1 MKYYFIILS
10 IILILFYYLIYN
22 NKIEHMTKSE
32 CDSCNDKL
40 TTNTL
45 STIVTQLKDQSKTNT
60 DDIKKILLAISI
72 NNKKIRTLEESSE
85 EMDQAFNLSDDDDDD
100 D

>member
-1 MKYYFIILS
+1 MKYYFILLS

-40 TTNTL
+40 TTSTL

-60 DDIKKILLAISI
+60 EDIKKILLAISI

-85 EMDQAFNLSDDDDDD
+85 EMNQAFNVGNIDDDD
-100 D
+100 

>member
-1 MKYYFIILS
+1 MKYYFILLS

-60 DDIKKILLAISI
+60 EDIKKILLAISI

-85 EMDQAFNLSDDDDDD
+85 EMNQAFNVGNIDDDD
-100 D
+100 

>member
-1 MKYYFIILS
+1 
-10 IILILFYYLIYN
+10 
-22 NKIEHMTKSE
+22 MTKSE

-60 DDIKKILLAISI
+60 ENIKILLAISI

-85 EMDQAFNLSDDDDDD
+85 EEMNQTFNVGNIDDDD
-100 D
+100 